1 MNRFIY
7 RKYIFLTLIFS
18 LLLFAGCVKPSPK
31 STINKLPDPRTEPIE
46 FVHLPSDYELSVRGY
61 GSTFFFINPMV
72 NSYRKNI
79 YLEKLVGIVNKE
91 DQEFE
96 LNVVEN
102 EQVQKY
108 IDYFT
113 GRGRKYF
120 EVWLE
125 RSGKYVPIFEDM
137 LQARR
142 VPKEIAYLSM
152 IESGFNMK
160 ARSNKHAVGPWQFIR
175 STGKRYNL
183 RIDSWADERM
193 HLEKS
198 THAAASY
205 LTDLYDIFQSWELAL
220 ASYNCGERRVF
231 REVRKHKSHD
241 YWVVS
246 ESLPRETRNYV
257 PKYFAALIISKNP
270 EKYGFKKPEFIRE
283 KDYQLVNVPPSKNL
297 KDIARISNISDE
309 TLLDFN
315 PSLISKATPPGSSY
329 QLKVPRI
336 YADQVES
343 KNKEIAALKIVK
355 EPSVTRPKITYYR
368 VRNGDN
374 LGYIAKKFRTSVK
387 SIKRLN
393 KINGTKIFPGQRLR
407 ISGSSKSYASSS
419 KSKKRTYTSSSG
431 STHKV
436 RSGESLSVI
445 AEKYGTSVRSIK
457 SANNLSN
464 TKIKAGQTL
473 RIPKSKSSKSSS
485 KVDYKIRNGDTLS
498 EIAENYRVSV
508 SDLKK
513 WNNMSSNR
521 LTAGKKIVIFR

>member
-1 MNRFIY
+1 MNKFFHP
-7 RKYIFLTLIFS
+7 KYVLLIFS
-18 LLLFAGCVKPSPK
+18 FSLLIFAGCAKPPSEP
-31 STINKLPDPRTEPIE
+31 TITKIPDLKTDPLG
-46 FVHLPSDYELSVRGY
+46 FVHLPSDYELSVRRY

-72 NSYRKNI
+72 NEYRKNI
-79 YLEKLVGIVNKE
+79 YIEKLIGIINKKDE
-91 DQEFE
+91 EFK

-102 EQVQKY
+102 EKVQKY

-113 GRGRKYF
+113 GRGSKYF

-125 RSGKYVPIFEDM
+125 RSGKYIPIFEDM
-137 LQARR
+137 LQARG

-152 IESGFNMK
+152 IESGFNLK

-183 RIDSWADERM
+183 RIDSWVDERM

-220 ASYNCGERRVF
+220 ASYNCGEHRVF

-241 YWVVS
+241 FWVIS
-246 ESLPRETRNYV
+246 KTLPRETRNYI

-270 EKYGFKKPEFIRE
+270 EKYGFKRPNFINE
-283 KDYQLVNVPPSKNL
+283 KDYSLVNIPPSKSL
-297 KDIARISNISDE
+297 KEIAKVSNIDKE
-309 TLLDFN
+309 TLLGFN
-315 PSLISKATPPGSSY
+315 PSLVGKVTPPENSY
-329 QLKVPRI
+329 QLKVPKDH
-336 YADQVES
+336 AKLVES

-355 EPSVTRPKITYYR
+355 RPEVTKPKITYYR
-368 VRNGDN
+368 VRSGDN

-393 KINGTKIFPGQRLR
+393 RIKGTTIFPGQRLR
-407 ISGSSKSYASSS
+407 ISGYSKSYASSS
-419 KSKKRTYTSSSG
+419 KSKKRTYASSSG
-431 STHKV
+431 GKHKV

-445 AEKYGTSVRSIK
+445 AERYGTSVRLIK
-457 SANNLSN
+457 SANNLRG

-473 RIPKSKSSKSSS
+473 RIPKSKSSSRVS
-485 KVDYKIRNGDTLS
+485 YKIRSGDTLS

-513 WNNMSSNR
+513 WNNMSSSR
-521 LTAGKKIVIFR
+521 LTAGKEIVIYR